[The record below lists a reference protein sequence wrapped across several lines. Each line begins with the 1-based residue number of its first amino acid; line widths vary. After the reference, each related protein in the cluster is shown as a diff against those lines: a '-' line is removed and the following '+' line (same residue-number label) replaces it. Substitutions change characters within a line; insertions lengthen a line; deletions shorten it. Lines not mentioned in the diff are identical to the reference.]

1 MSRTTTVFA
10 LAILVLG
17 FMPWCAAP
25 FFAVAEEEVGA
36 ASSAVQPTEL
46 NELTQTIAEALTG
59 VAVDGWEATAIERYV
74 VANLYDKIN
83 GRSELYMSYGVKS
96 MVFASFVNGADHSQY
111 VDVFLYDMG
120 SVPGA
125 FGVYSVERWGEW
137 EALELGR
144 DGYRTDTDVFFWKG
158 PYYATVLGSG
168 EEPVVREAQ
177 QKLAKALAGRLN
189 DTDEGLWGFEVLPA
203 ESLIPESVQYFM
215 VDALSLGFLNN
226 TYTAEYRFGDQNI
239 TVFVSKQAS
248 ESAAKAVRDAFIAF
262 MKKYGQQVEVVG
274 SGDDALNIADM
285 GGGYYDT
292 LFRKAD
298 LVAGV
303 TSVSNPTLA
312 IETSQ
317 KLRGSLG
324 REFDSPEE

>member
-1 MSRTTTVFA
+1 VSRTSKVFA

-25 FFAVAEEEVGA
+25 SFAVAEEEAGA
-36 ASSAVQPTEL
+36 ASSAVLPAAL
-46 NELTQTIAEALTG
+46 NEMTQTIADAVAG
-59 VAVDGWEATAIERYV
+59 VAVDGWDPTAIERYV

-96 MVFASFVNGADHSQY
+96 MVFSSFVHAADHSQY
-111 VDVFLYDMG
+111 LDVFLYDMG

-125 FGVYSVERWGEW
+125 FGVYSVERWGDW

-168 EEPVVREAQ
+168 EEPAVREAQ
-177 QKLAKALAGRLN
+177 QKLARALAGRLN
-189 DTDEGLWGFEVLPA
+189 DSDEALWGFEILPA

-226 TYTAEYRFGDQNI
+226 TYTAEYRYGDREVRHFISKQGSGSGAKE
-239 TVFVSKQAS
+239 TFDRFVS
-248 ESAAKAVRDAFIAF
+248 F
-262 MKKYGQQVEVVG
+262 MKKYGKRVESVSAGPDSLKV
-274 SGDDALNIADM
+274 ADM
-285 GGGYYDT
+285 GGGYYDAV
-292 LFRKAD
+292 FHVGEY
-298 LVAGV
+298 VAGV
-303 TSVSNPTLA
+303 TSAPDRALA
-312 IETSQ
+312 IEAAG
-317 KLRGSLG
+317 RFREDLG
-324 REFDSPEE
+324 AAAGASE